1 MDTCRAPEKQNSHH
15 FRECH
20 TPFCVDTCD
29 INHHDLVVAL
39 CVNWHYARIRQPGI
53 LPPVL
58 TEAIE
63 STKRLGWDKN
73 SDVPDP
79 LEELRCPLLYLA
91 CAFEKSGIVEGLLR
105 HNFDPCVVN
114 QHGETALHGAVR
126 HLYNTGTS
134 SRKEKIGK
142 NVSTKK
148 GREEAFFSI
157 VSLLTKYYP
166 RLLAFKANSGFT
178 AFHLCATK
186 ITYTDSNRSATFHR
200 FCLKV
205 MIKRLFELEAASLLT
220 KYEVM
225 EIIKTADNKNG
236 DSILHILARD
246 RKDGFEVLKF
256 IRLFVLLGI
265 GTELPN
271 EKNRRNETVFSIA
284 CQTNARDA
292 AEIFQSLPSADSCQN
307 YFDWRYRGKYHI
319 HQQNI
324 VCYVKNITCVSDA
337 RFNNN
342 LSPSRVSSNNES
354 DLVTWDRFPPLSRV
368 RSTFGGGAR
377 ARFPNSGWKPSL
389 SVPPLVQKLPR

>member
-1 MDTCRAPEKQNSHH
+1 MNTSCYKPVLTSARTFLLLQSKLNMNTCRTSEKQNSHN
-15 FRECH
+15 FRKCH
-20 TPFCVDTCD
+20 TPFCVDTCVMK
-29 INHHDLVVAL
+29 HHDLVAAL
-39 CVNWHYARIRQPGI
+39 CVNWRYVRIYQPAI

-63 STKRLGWDKN
+63 STRLSGWDKN

-91 CAFEKSGIVEGLLR
+91 CAFGNGGIVEGLLR

-114 QHGETALHGAVR
+114 QHGETALHGAAR

-148 GREEAFFSI
+148 GREEVFFSI
-157 VSLLTKYYP
+157 VSILTKYYP
-166 RLLAFKANSGFT
+166 RLLAFKDNRGLT

-186 ITYTDSNRSATFHR
+186 ITHTDSNKSATFHQ

-225 EIIKTADNKNG
+225 EVIKTSDNENG
-236 DSILHILARD
+236 DSILHVLARD

-256 IRLFVLLGI
+256 IRLFVLLSI

-271 EKNRRNETVFSIA
+271 EKNWRNETVFSIA
-284 CQTNARDA
+284 WQTNARDA
-292 AEIFQSLPSADSCQN
+292 AEIFPGSCVDSCQQYLN
-307 YFDWRYRGKYHI
+307 WHYQGQY
-319 HQQNI
+319 
-324 VCYVKNITCVSDA
+324 
-337 RFNNN
+337 
-342 LSPSRVSSNNES
+342 SNH
-354 DLVTWDRFPPLSRV
+354 
-368 RSTFGGGAR
+368 
-377 ARFPNSGWKPSL
+377 
-389 SVPPLVQKLPR
+389 